1 MLFIHLKP
9 VLTEKESFIL
19 MEGILDDRLEQ
30 SLRMEGGKR
39 KTLLLCDS
47 EISQQEWK
55 RIMNTHIH

>member
-1 MLFIHLKP
+1 
-9 VLTEKESFIL
+9 
-19 MEGILDDRLEQ
+19 MEGILDDCLEQ